1 MSNTDEYKDQ
11 INLHVK
17 RLQDNL
23 KVIRTA
29 AGWTTETLGEL
40 LGVTKQTISNL
51 ENQKN
56 KMNLCQYYALRYII
70 AMEIQLHGDEN
81 PALVRVV
88 SSLLDEKVDETI
100 LNMLENVDGSRPN
113 AFLNSGATVTMTDH
127 SMKAL
132 PQDDKPGKLFS
143 AKDIGVVAG
152 VAGLLALSPMGLLTA
167 AAISPW
173 LIKQLQDKKK
183 H

>member
-1 MSNTDEYKDQ
+1 MSNADKYKDQ
-11 INLHVK
+11 IDQHVK

-51 ENQKN
+51 ETQKN

-100 LNMLENVDGSRPN
+100 LNMMENVEGGSN
-113 AFLNSGATVTMTDH
+113 AFLNSSATVTMTDH

-132 PQDDKPGKLFS
+132 PQDEKPSKLFS
-143 AKDIGVVAG
+143 AKDIGVVTGA
-152 VAGLLALSPMGLLTA
+152 ASLLAFSPIGLLTA

-173 LIKQLQDKKK
+173 LIKQLLDKKK